1 MNAKRV
7 ARMLLSYQSGNVRVG
22 EVVRSV
28 YLGSLHLTATKNTSS
43 TNAIY

>member
-1 MNAKRV
+1 MNEKRV

-28 YLGSLHLTATKNTSS
+28 DSCSLHLTATKNTS
-43 TNAIY
+43 TNVSC